1 MRLCAQDVQEEYI
14 SRIAVANSHCHARPW
29 SSMRSAG
36 TYSSHSMIGTRAI
49 CRGCWMRGGEV
60 TLLDDVG
67 MVEAFAALILWHCT
81 LSTGTPRAAKPLKQS
96 KSVPDIR
103 NLDRPPLTPVARGAM
118 IMLKRVGERRPPWPK
133 GSRCS
138 RFCGME
144 SEHMSFAASRGAH
157 AAAAGMASLQQRSA
171 VVPRPCDIRYFTNI
185 QELRIPRWRGRT

>member
-1 MRLCAQDVQEEYI
+1 MHRMCTKSTYHESRWPIPTAMLAHGLPCARQ
-14 SRIAVANSHCHARPW
+14 AP
-29 SSMRSAG
+29 
-36 TYSSHSMIGTRAI
+36 YSSHSMIGTRAI

-67 MVEAFAALILWHCT
+67 MVESFAAMILWHCT

-103 NLDRPPLTPVARGAM
+103 NLDRPPITPVARGAM
-118 IMLKRVGERRPPWPK
+118 IMLKRVGERRPPWSK

-171 VVPRPCDIRYFTNI
+171 VVLRPCDIRYFTNS
-185 QELRIPRWRGRT
+185 QELRILRWRGRT